1 MIVYSARIALI
12 TALICASLLATA
24 FYLEVVLGLEPCA
37 LCLAQ
42 RIMFAVI
49 GVGSLFYTMPFYTSR
64 LVFGFICFMA
74 SVLGMW
80 FASRQLWLQSLPKNE
95 VPNCGPDIYFMI
107 ERFPIID
114 TLQNMFL
121 GSGNCAEVQWT
132 FLSLSIPGWALL
144 FYIFTAISSAWITL
158 FKGPRPFKL
167 FKN

>member
-1 MIVYSARIALI
+1 MAYSARIALI
-12 TALICASLLATA
+12 TAVICVSLLITA
-24 FYLEVVLGLEPCA
+24 FYLEVVSGLEPCA
-37 LCLAQ
+37 LCLGQ

-49 GVGSLFYTMPFYTSR
+49 GISSLLYIIPFYTSR
-64 LVFGFICFMA
+64 SIFGFICFV
-74 SVLGMW
+74 SSILGMW
-80 FASRQLWLQSLPKNE
+80 LASRQLWLQSLPKNE
-95 VPNCGPDIYFMI
+95 IPRCGPDIYFMI

-121 GSGNCAEVQWT
+121 GSGNCAEIQWT

-144 FYIFTAISSAWITL
+144 FYVFTAISSAWITL